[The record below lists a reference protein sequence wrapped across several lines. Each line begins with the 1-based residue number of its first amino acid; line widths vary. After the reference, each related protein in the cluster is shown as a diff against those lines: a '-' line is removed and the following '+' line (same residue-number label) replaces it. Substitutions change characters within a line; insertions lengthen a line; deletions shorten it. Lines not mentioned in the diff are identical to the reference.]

1 MIAGSHRAERTGSPG
16 VLTDLRNLRQHADLL
31 LLLTQKELKVKYKG
45 TALGFLWSLL
55 NPLLLM
61 AVYVLVFSVI
71 VRFTMPNYSVFVLSG
86 ILPWT
91 AFTSSVT
98 AAATSIIVN
107 SNLVRRVAF
116 PVQSLT
122 LSSVFAGIV
131 NLLPGFAVLLAFV
144 LVLPPHR
151 TGWPLL
157 ALPLVV
163 LLQAAFT
170 VGIALILASV
180 TVYFRD
186 AEYLVGLGLT
196 VWFFGTPILYPAS
209 IFAGKRTGA
218 ILQLNP
224 MTWLMASYQSIWH
237 DNRWPDWGSLGG
249 FALVAAVAVIAGLFV
264 FNRLSRRF
272 AEEV

>member
-151 TGWPLL
+151 AGWPLL
-157 ALPLVV
+157 ALPIVV

-196 VWFFGTPILYPAS
+196 VWFFGTPILYPVS

-224 MTWLMASYQSIWH
+224 MTWLMTSYQSIWH
-237 DNRWPDWGSLGG
+237 DDRWPDWASLGG

-264 FNRLSRRF
+264 FNRLARRF